1 MGQIFRIGGNPP
13 TTLAVVLCPRG
24 EGRLRQELGELKKG
38 GIDVVVSLLEPD
50 EAEWLGLD
58 NEGQVAKELG
68 MQFLPFPIPDTQV
81 PPDPIAFGEFITG
94 LVNRL
99 RHGEHIGVHCRGSIG
114 RATVTAAAVLIRLG
128 WKPEKA
134 LAAIEDARGCAVPDT
149 PEQREWILNY
159 EQQG

>member
-1 MGQIFRIGGNPP
+1 MGQICWISGKPS

-24 EGRLRQELGELKKG
+24 EGRLRQELGELKNG
-38 GIDVVVSLLEPD
+38 GIDAVVSLLEPD

-58 NEGQVAKELG
+58 EEEQVAKELG

-134 LAAIEDARGCAVPDT
+134 LEAIEDARGCSVPDT
-149 PEQREWILNY
+149 PEQRAWILNY